1 MREKRIQHQL
11 SEHHRHGN
19 KSCGLPVLTGFFIAL
34 PFTSSQRLVNIPFL
48 YIEFC
53 ITNSTFDYG
62 LIISYY
68 LMPMFKYIICLFNY
82 GVVLLL
88 GVVSLMAGSTTGVPM
103 FPSPTLYHQLDCS
116 SFNQFAIMGN
126 VMLNVYQFF
135 FDLFGNILVIDIN
148 IDIFNCLANYN
159 GVLLSDVVSL
169 MAGSTTSVPMSFGY

>member
-1 MREKRIQHQL
+1 
-11 SEHHRHGN
+11 
-19 KSCGLPVLTGFFIAL
+19 
-34 PFTSSQRLVNIPFL
+34 
-48 YIEFC
+48 
-53 ITNSTFDYG
+53 
-62 LIISYY
+62 
-68 LMPMFKYIICLFNY
+68 
-82 GVVLLL
+82 VLLL